1 MRINF
6 VLIAEG
12 ASDYALVAHLE
23 ALCSYCGAT
32 EVTGIAFEVER
43 LPASVGRSVVEK
55 LAAAQRAE
63 PSANLFFVHRD
74 ADSRDSSLRHHEV
87 GEAVE
92 VCQLTVDWVAVVPV
106 QETEAWL
113 LLDEAEIRR
122 VARKPKGN
130 VRLNLPR
137 PHQVENIA
145 NPKER
150 LQAILIDASEAS
162 GKRLERIKRDFSNQR
177 TFLIRRLP
185 VDGPLSYV
193 PSWARMRDDIQRII
207 QEHGSE

>member
-1 MRINF
+1 MNINF
-6 VLIAEG
+6 ILVAEG

-74 ADSRDSSLRHHEV
+74 ADNRDSSSRHQEV
-87 GEAVE
+87 REAVE
-92 VCQLTVDWVAVVPV
+92 ACQLTVDWVAVVPV

-130 VRLNLPR
+130 VRLDLPK
-137 PHQVENIA
+137 PHQIESIA

-162 GKRLERIKRDFSNQR
+162 GRRLDKIKHDFPNQR
-177 TFLIRRLP
+177 KLLIRRLSI
-185 VDGPLSYV
+185 DGPLTSV
-193 PSWARMRDDIQRII
+193 PSWIQMRDDLQRII
-207 QEHGSE
+207 GERENG

>member
-1 MRINF
+1 MNINF
-6 VLIAEG
+6 VLVAEG

-23 ALCSYCGAT
+23 ALCSHCGAI

-43 LPASVGRSVVEK
+43 LPASVGRSVVDK

-74 ADSRDSSLRHHEV
+74 ADSRDSSSRHQEIE
-87 GEAVE
+87 EAVKA
-92 VCQLTVDWVAVVPV
+92 CQLVADWVAVVPI

-113 LLDEAEIRR
+113 LLNEAEIRR

-130 VRLNLPR
+130 VRLDLPR
-137 PHQVENIA
+137 PQQVENIA

-150 LQAILIDASEAS
+150 LQAILIDASESS
-162 GKRLERIKRDFSNQR
+162 GRRLEKIKHDFSNQR
-177 TFLIRRLP
+177 AFLIRRLP

-193 PSWARMRDDIQRII
+193 PSWTRMRDDIQRII
-207 QEHGSE
+207 QKHRGE